1 MRYRVFSLEGFLN
14 RNMGSPILF
23 SCEDY
28 NLRCKKQT
36 PETVGPEEHHTQLK
50 NKTLKPVF
58 IGLFTSALA
67 LSSLTLLNHHNT
79 PGTLGIRLPQQS
91 EFLALNQ
98 SQDESAA
105 QEAPAKQITYIV
117 LPGDTLDSVA
127 QRYQTSPYILIESN
141 RLKSKQLTVG
151 QRLTIPGKVATTE
164 NTADDVP
171 SNAQAL
177 LEEARLRLTAKAQEP
192 APSAPI
198 EESTSQEEAV
208 ATSGRQEQQQEAGP
222 ATLLEEAQQRLA
234 KRQASMLGAEN
245 QLFSA
250 QDLQLASAKE
260 DTAFRSGQRFI
271 KPCQGVLF
279 SPFGMRGGR
288 LHAGVDIAGP
298 IGTPVVAAKDGIVV
312 TAGIRLSGYGQ
323 MIDIQHADNA
333 LTRYAHASKIFVRVG
348 QRVRQGEVI
357 MLRGCSGHCTGPHLH
372 FEVRIGGTPVNPM
385 RFIR

>member
-1 MRYRVFSLEGFLN
+1 MW
-14 RNMGSPILF
+14 
-23 SCEDY
+23 
-28 NLRCKKQT
+28 
-36 PETVGPEEHHTQLK
+36 PEELTGQPK
-50 NKTLKPVF
+50 NKALKPVF
-58 IGLFTSALA
+58 LGLLTSALA
-67 LSSLTLLNHHNT
+67 LSSLTLLNHHKS
-79 PGTLGIRLPQQS
+79 PGTLGIRLPKQS

-141 RLKSKQLTVG
+141 RLKSKQLTAG
-151 QRLTIPGKVATTE
+151 QRLTIPIPGKIATTE
-164 NTADDVP
+164 NTP
-171 SNAQAL
+171 NNAQAL
-177 LEEARLRLTAKAQEP
+177 LEDAKQRLAAKAQES

-208 ATSGRQEQQQEAGP
+208 ATSERQEQQGVGP

-245 QLFSA
+245 QPFSA

-260 DTAFRSGQRFI
+260 DTAFRAGQRFI
-271 KPCQGVLF
+271 KPVPGVLF
-279 SPFGMRGGR
+279 SPFGARGGR

-323 MIDIQHADNA
+323 MVDIQHADNT
-333 LTRYAHASKIFVRVG
+333 LTRYAHASRIFVRVG

-357 MLRGCSGHCTGPHLH
+357 MARGCSGHCTGPHLH

-385 RFIR
+385 RFLR